1 MNFSK
6 KPQGVGVLLWV
17 SVLMTPLNL
26 RAHVKWFSD
35 YSYADRP
42 LEFSEVITPVF
53 WSMLTLSL
61 VVIAGLI
68 LFEERLG
75 RYSWVQRF
83 DQWLASKKDN
93 AMGVMRVGAAATLVW
108 AWQAGN
114 LLAPELACP
123 YEWMV
128 WLQFVV
134 ALLLAFR
141 RTVAVAG
148 VGIILLYVLAIWQFG
163 FFHMLDYLLFP
174 GVGYYFIAGN
184 GKGAMLRRTALPAL
198 YATVGFCLIWLGI
211 EKLIYPS
218 WAILLLDEHPV
229 LALGLDHAFFV
240 VAAAFVEISL
250 GFMIMVCLQQRL
262 LAVTISL
269 VFVLTT
275 LVFGRAEVVG
285 HTLIHAVLIVF
296 LIAGAGRATP
306 PLHWI
311 PGTKRRLAAA
321 LLAFMV
327 ILGTFMVPY
336 YFGAQLSNLEASSQ
350 DKGKQAHSRKLI
362 EVDDPGQ
369 APALAISIHKDPVA
383 GWNLELTTENF
394 VFAPA
399 KAGYD
404 PVEGEGHA
412 HLYIDGRKVARLYG
426 VWYHIPRLDPGHH
439 KVVVTLNANNHRGL
453 SVNGKEISESAE
465 IEVVPLAAGLK

>member
-1 MNFSK
+1 MNSGK
-6 KPQGVGVLLWV
+6 KIHWAGTF
-17 SVLMTPLNL
+17 LMLSILMVPLNAS
-26 RAHVKWFSD
+26 AHVKWFSD
-35 YSYADRP
+35 FSYADTP
-42 LEFSEVITPVF
+42 LGISEVMTPVF
-53 WSMLTLSL
+53 WAMAALSVL
-61 VVIAGLI
+61 VIAGLI

-75 RYSWVQRF
+75 NYSWIQRF

-93 AMGVMRVGAAATLVW
+93 AMGVMRVGTGATLVW
-108 AWQAGN
+108 AWQSGN
-114 LLAPELACP
+114 LLAPELDCH

-128 WLQFVV
+128 WLQFLA

-141 RTVAVAG
+141 RSVPVAG
-148 VGIILLYVLAIWQFG
+148 GLIILLYILAIGQFG

-184 GKGAMLRRTALPAL
+184 AKGAMVRRTALPAL

-229 LALGLDHAFFV
+229 LALGLNHEFFV

-296 LIAGAGRATP
+296 LIAGAGRAIP

-311 PGTKRRLAAA
+311 SGVKWRLLAAVM
-321 LLAFMV
+321 AFAV
-327 ILGTFMVPY
+327 IVGTFMIPY
-336 YFGAQLSNLEASSQ
+336 HFGALLSNREANNKV
-350 DKGKQAHSRKLI
+350 DKSHKRKLI
-362 EVDDPGQ
+362 EIDELSEAPG
-369 APALAISIHKDPVA
+369 LAMSIHKDPVA
-383 GWNLELTTENF
+383 GWNLELSTENF
-394 VFAPA
+394 EFVP
-399 KAGYD
+399 KAAGFD
-404 PVEGEGHA
+404 PVAGEGHA
-412 HLYIDGRKVARLYG
+412 HLYIDGLKIARLYSH
-426 VWYHIPRLDPGHH
+426 WYHIQSLEPGKHE
-439 KVVVTLNANNHRGL
+439 VVVTLNANNHSGL
-453 SVNGKEISESAE
+453 SVNGKEVSERAE
-465 IEVVPLAAGLK
+465 IEVVSLAASLR